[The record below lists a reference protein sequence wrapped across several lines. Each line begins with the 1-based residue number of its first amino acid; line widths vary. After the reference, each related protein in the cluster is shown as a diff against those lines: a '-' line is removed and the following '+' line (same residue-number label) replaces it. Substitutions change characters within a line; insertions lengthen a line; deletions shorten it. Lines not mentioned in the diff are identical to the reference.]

1 MGRKIGMTETYI
13 SAMER
18 GSIYPSDDVI
28 SRLSTIFGIRSDW
41 LKTGEEPM
49 FLPGRERP
57 AVDVDGIGERVKKIR
72 KKTGLSQTEFGGR
85 IGFSRNQI
93 YCVEAGKLTAS
104 TDFLGR
110 LADEYGVN
118 LDWLLTGVGEE
129 EGKRD
134 LVDDALIA
142 WLKENPDIVKELRK
156 IGGLD

>member
-1 MGRKIGMTETYI
+1 MKNLIKQIREHFNISQTQMGRKIGMTETYI

-72 KKTGLSQTEFGGR
+72 KTNS
-85 IGFSRNQI
+85 
-93 YCVEAGKLTAS
+93 
-104 TDFLGR
+104 
-110 LADEYGVN
+110 
-118 LDWLLTGVGEE
+118 
-129 EGKRD
+129 
-134 LVDDALIA
+134 
-142 WLKENPDIVKELRK
+142 
-156 IGGLD
+156 